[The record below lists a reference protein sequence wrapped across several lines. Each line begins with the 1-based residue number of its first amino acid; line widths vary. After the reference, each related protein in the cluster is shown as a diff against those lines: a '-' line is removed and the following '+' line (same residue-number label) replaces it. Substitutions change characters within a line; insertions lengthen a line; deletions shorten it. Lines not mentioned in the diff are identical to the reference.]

1 MAGVFREEV
10 CGYLSF
16 FRPDRSSKALFYV
29 ACGPDVGIIPRCPP
43 AISIS
48 TEGMVPTFSTKG
60 GIMTRTVRFALPALV
75 AAALGATSALA
86 ADPSASLKTGT
97 PDIKSAGPLAFG
109 PDGILLVGDT
119 QGAAV
124 FAIDSGDRTPAN
136 TKTMAPIKV
145 EDLGGKI
152 AAKLGTDAKKITI
165 NDVVVNPISGKAY
178 VSVSR
183 GTGPDA
189 TPVIFRVGPDGK
201 LEELSL
207 DKVKFAK
214 SEIPNAASRPNQRVE
229 SITDIAYTDG
239 RVFLAGLSNEEFSS
253 RLLAIPFPFGDQP
266 DGAGVEIYH
275 GAHGRLETKSPIRTF
290 VAYSINH
297 EPYLLAAYTCTPL
310 VKVPVAALKPG
321 AHVKG
326 TTIAELGNRNRPLDM
341 IVYQKGG
348 KDYLLLANSSRGVMK
363 IPTEKADKA
372 EAISAPVKTET
383 EGLGYEKVTAMQ
395 GVVQL
400 DKLDEGHALVLIQ
413 SKDGTLNLETVELP

>member
-1 MAGVFREEV
+1 
-10 CGYLSF
+10 
-16 FRPDRSSKALFYV
+16 
-29 ACGPDVGIIPRCPP
+29 
-43 AISIS
+43 
-48 TEGMVPTFSTKG
+48 
-60 GIMTRTVRFALPALV
+60 MTRTVRFALSALV
-75 AAALGATSALA
+75 AVALGATSALA
-86 ADPSASLKTGT
+86 ADPSASLKTGR

-152 AAKLGTDAKKITI
+152 AAKLGTDAKKVTI

-189 TPVIFRVGPDGK
+189 TPVIFRVAADGK

-214 SEIPNAASRPNQRVE
+214 SEIPNAPAPGAATKGASQRAE
-229 SITDIAYTDG
+229 SITDLAYTDG

-275 GAHGRLETKSPIRTF
+275 GAHGRLETKSPVRTF

-372 EAISAPVKTET
+372 EAISAPVRTET
-383 EGLGYEKVTAMQ
+383 QGLEYEKIAAMQ